1 MFGQLISRIAAELKR
16 AEIPYMII
24 GGQAVL
30 LHGLPR
36 MTKDIDITLG
46 VDTQELDKVVK
57 SIAAIG
63 LQIIPDH
70 FESFVE
76 KTFVLPA
83 RHRESGIRIDFI
95 FSFIPYERQAIERA
109 KPVLLNDEPVMFA
122 SAEDVIIHKCF
133 ADRPRDLE
141 DARSIIIKNPD
152 FDQAYVRRWLR
163 ELESIPARTGL
174 SRAFEDLL
182 GASKRTPEKR
192 G

>member
-1 MFGQLISRIAAELKR
+1 MFEQLISRIAAELRR

-46 VDTQELDKVVK
+46 VDTQDLDKVVK
-57 SIAAIG
+57 CVTAIG
-63 LQIIPDH
+63 LEIIPDN

-83 RHRESGIRIDFI
+83 LHKESGIRIDFI
-95 FSFIPYERQAIERA
+95 FSFISYERQAIDRA
-109 KPVLLNDEPVMFA
+109 KPVVLNGVPVMFA

-133 ADRPRDLE
+133 AGRPRDLE

-152 FDQAYVRRWLR
+152 FDQAYVRRWLK
-163 ELESIPARTGL
+163 ELELLPERAGL

-182 GASKRTPEKR
+182 ALVKRAS
-192 G
+192 